1 MCFDQH
7 QSNISRSGRC
17 LPRSGHYKRPGA
29 LAVPGYC
36 LDARCLSLR
45 LEPFCSRDEG
55 WGVFQL
61 SPGVFSNDPILTAHS
76 PSELVSGDSLL
87 FKCFCGRLACPLW
100 SPVCRRTEQ
109 PSHVLVGQS
118 PFPVSRS
125 GATGLPPQSGPIP
138 VMRSLRLSAL
148 SWTRR
153 EQEALPSQPTW
164 LRAPGL
170 RLYLAQ

>member
-17 LPRSGHYKRPGA
+17 LPRTGHYKRPGA
-29 LAVPGYC
+29 SAVPGYC
-36 LDARCLSLR
+36 LNARCLSLR
-45 LEPFCSRDEG
+45 LEPFVPATMGGVCSNFSPRI
-55 WGVFQL
+55 FSMIQFSRLTRLL
-61 SPGVFSNDPILTAHS
+61 SWCWAMAYCSSV
-76 PSELVSGDSLL
+76 
-87 FKCFCGRLACPLW
+87 FCGRLACPLW
-100 SPVCRRTEQ
+100 FPVCRQTEQ
-109 PSHVLVGQS
+109 PSHALVGQS
-118 PFPVSRS
+118 PFPMSRS

-170 RLYLAQ
+170 RL